1 MLPNLKNIFKNK
13 LVEEVDIYSSDY
25 YYFYKDLKSKKL
37 FGVLKNITSNE
48 YALLKE
54 MYVEKTIYNLDK
66 TLQQVYEYLLEDGN
80 YPFKNNKVKL
90 IIYNVKKED
99 SEIVSTLLKDIYPA
113 SHCLELYNL
122 YVCFIEGETD
132 NIKDLFET
140 ISIDLGY
147 DINLHDGLICNN
159 SFSGSTLLTYI
170 KVYHDSV
177 KVYSMLYSDIA
188 DTILG
193 LDVGC
198 YKDLLINL
206 KDNLLYSLFKDV
218 QVRDII
224 TVMLKNDLNVSQSAK
239 LLYMNRNSLINKL
252 DYIYK
257 ETGLNIQKFTH
268 ACVVYLML
276 NLV

>member
-1 MLPNLKNIFKNK
+1 MLPNLKKIFKDK
-13 LVEEVDIYSSDY
+13 LLDEVSMYSNDY
-25 YYFYKDLKSKKL
+25 YYFYKDHRSKKL
-37 FGVLKNITSNE
+37 FGILKNITNNE

-54 MYVEKTIYNLDK
+54 MYVEKTIYNTDRI
-66 TLQQVYEYLLEDGN
+66 LQKVYEYLLEEGS
-80 YPFKNNKVKL
+80 YPFKNKKVKV

-99 SEIVSTLLKDIYPA
+99 SEIISTLLKDIYTNV
-113 SHCLELYNL
+113 CCIELFNL
-122 YVCFIEGETD
+122 YVCFLDESVIGL
-132 NIKDLFET
+132 KDLFET

-147 DINLHDGLICNN
+147 DVNLHEGLTFSEN
-159 SFSGSTLLTYI
+159 FSGSILSTYV
-170 KVYHDSV
+170 KAYHDSV
-177 KVYSMLYSDIA
+177 KIYSMLYSDIA
-188 DTILG
+188 DMVLG

-198 YKDLLINL
+198 YKDLLITL
-206 KDNLLYSLFKDV
+206 KDYLLDALFKDT
-218 QVRDII
+218 QIRDII

-268 ACVVYLML
+268 ACVVYLLL